1 MKKRPKSIHSRFG
14 GQCAPGDIAPYVLV
28 PGSQTRV
35 KRFAAAWDSS
45 RKVAEHFE
53 FLAYT
58 GEMAG
63 VPVSACST
71 GIGGRSVSI
80 AVDELA
86 ELEAH
91 TFIRVGVTGA
101 IQPGVGVGDLV
112 IASGAVRMDKT
123 SEHYVFQ
130 EYPAVAVFEVV
141 AALIAAAQKHGF
153 RYHVG
158 IGATSSSFYCG
169 EGTSGYAEYRH
180 SGMDSIASDLRA
192 AKVYDWDT
200 ETATLYTLC
209 SLYGL
214 RAGRVNAVADEPETG
229 AYNPVGEE
237 RAVQTALEAVLI
249 LAAWDKQKK
258 KTKARYALPDYPQ
271 PHGRSS

>member
-130 EYPAVAVFEVV
+130 EYPAVADFEVV
-141 AALIAAAQKHGF
+141 AALRLGYRDGNALHALQSLWPSRRARERRGRRARDRCLQ
-153 RYHVG
+153 
-158 IGATSSSFYCG
+158 SSGRRKGGSNR
-169 EGTSGYAEYRH
+169 SGSR
-180 SGMDSIASDLRA
+180 L
-192 AKVYDWDT
+192 DT
-200 ETATLYTLC
+200 RRL
-209 SLYGL
+209 G
-214 RAGRVNAVADEPETG
+214 
-229 AYNPVGEE
+229 
-237 RAVQTALEAVLI
+237 
-249 LAAWDKQKK
+249 
-258 KTKARYALPDYPQ
+258 
-271 PHGRSS
+271 